1 MTPLSEHS
9 VLERSETT
17 TGETPPTPPAPS
29 EVPALSLRDVRIT
42 NRVTG
47 EEIVHGVAFELS
59 RGRVVGIVGESG
71 SGKTL
76 TCRAALGILPPRIE
90 LTGG

>member
-1 MTPLSEHS
+1 MTHLSEHS

-17 TGETPPTPPAPS
+17 SARPPPTPPPRRRYPHSRARRAHHATGS
-29 EVPALSLRDVRIT
+29 
-42 NRVTG
+42 TG

-76 TCRAALGILPPRIE
+76 TCRAVLGILPPAVRA
-90 LTGG
+90 